1 MKKQLITTL
10 VTAALL
16 TSTMAP
22 TAYANQPDLQ
32 TADETYVVGE
42 QEQFIGLGSGAAV
55 GALVGGPVGAI
66 IGAMVGGII
75 GTAVGQD
82 EQIKSQNEDMVEL
95 TARNTELERM
105 DINYNQAQI
114 EIARLQQ
121 NLQLQSEE
129 RQALLLEVNV
139 HFRTGSSDIE
149 PLFQQQLDEI
159 AGLMKQSPEM
169 SWQLA
174 GYADRRG
181 DSQKNFDLS
190 MRRVDAVRDY
200 LESRGIDSDQFIIDA
215 YGDLEPLKSEQNFES
230 DFFDRRVTLR
240 STQNDVY
247 TAHTYP

>member
-1 MKKQLITTL
+1 
-10 VTAALL
+10 
-16 TSTMAP
+16 MA
-22 TAYANQPDLQ
+22 
-32 TADETYVVGE
+32 
-42 QEQFIGLGSGAAV
+42 
-55 GALVGGPVGAI
+55 
-66 IGAMVGGII
+66 
-75 GTAVGQD
+75 
-82 EQIKSQNEDMVEL
+82 EL
-95 TARNTELERM
+95 TARNIELERV

-121 NLQLQSEE
+121 DLQLQSEE
-129 RQALLLEVNV
+129 QQALMLEVNV

-159 AGLMKQSPEM
+159 AEMMKQSPEM

-200 LESRGIDSDQFIIDA
+200 LESRGIDTDQLLVDA
-215 YGDLEPLKSEQNFES
+215 YGDLEPLKSEQNFEN

-240 STQNDVY
+240 STQKNVF